1 MLPIDKL
8 EQLPQF
14 HQVTIPGEYI
24 DPMGHM
30 NIRWYM
36 ALYDTAGWN
45 FFASI
50 GMTQEYYERN
60 QAGGFALIHFIR
72 YLAEVRQDEIIS
84 VRTRIIGRSAKRLHY
99 VHFMINETTQKLAS
113 TLEALGTHADMRIR
127 RTAPYPPELAAAI
140 DAKVAEYREFDW
152 EAPLSGCIKL

>member
-8 EQLPQF
+8 EQLPLF

-24 DPMGHM
+24 DLMGHM

-50 GMTQEYYERN
+50 GMTQEYYEQY
-60 QAGGFALIHFIR
+60 QAGGFALLHFIR
-72 YLAEVRQDEIIS
+72 YLAEVRQNEIIS
-84 VRTRIIGRSAKRLHY
+84 VRTRIIGRSEKRLHY
-99 VHFMINETTQKLAS
+99 IHFMVNETTQKLAS
-113 TLEALGTHADMRIR
+113 TMEVLGTYADMNVR
-127 RTAPYPPELAAAI
+127 RTAPYPPALAAAI
-140 DAKVAEYREFDW
+140 DAKIAEYQELDW
-152 EAPLSGCIKL
+152 EAPLSGCIEL